1 MPEAFIVE
9 AEKTAA
15 ERDHLR
21 VTVSLKDEEIAALKA
36 QAGALTGLVEIQ
48 RMRAEAW
55 ATAATER
62 KSAIVIDDKRIALFE
77 ADVLRL
83 RTERDKARDGQKYFG
98 IGGLLLGLVTGYLAN
113 K

>member
-9 AEKTAA
+9 AEKVAA

-55 ATAATER
+55 ALAATER
-62 KSAIVIDDKRIALFE
+62 KSAIVIDDKRIALYE
-77 ADVLRL
+77 ADVARL
-83 RTERDKARDGQKYFG
+83 RSERDGARRSQKYYG
-98 IGGLLLGLVTGYLAN
+98 LGGLLLGIAMGALR